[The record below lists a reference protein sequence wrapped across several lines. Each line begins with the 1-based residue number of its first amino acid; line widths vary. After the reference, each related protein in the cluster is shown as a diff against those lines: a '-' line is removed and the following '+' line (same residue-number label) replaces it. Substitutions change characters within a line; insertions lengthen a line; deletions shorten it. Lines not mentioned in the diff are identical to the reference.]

1 METVARV
8 TTAPLASLTV
18 PEMRPPTPA
27 RAPKASMNRAARSAT
42 ARLKDLE
49 RARNISLLV
58 AIHYQLE
65 RECRLV
71 VIGCQLEFCKNLV
84 TIRRP
89 IAEVYRRRCG
99 ERGFSRPRSHPPQGR
114 KRTRTVGSSCAK
126 SGSRPPRLTLAA

>member
-27 RAPKASMNRAARSAT
+27 RAPKASTNRAARSAT
-42 ARLKDLE
+42 LRLKDQK

-84 TIRRP
+84 TIRR
-89 IAEVYRRRCG
+89 G
-99 ERGFSRPRSHPPQGR
+99 ESAFYPEFRQNADPSQMD
-114 KRTRTVGSSCAK
+114 SC
-126 SGSRPPRLTLAA
+126 